1 MKAVYLCLCMLAAFC
16 FSAAALP
23 ADCSQVIVGSAD
35 GWNSSH
41 VQLSLLEKGPRGW
54 VMVKGPFPARLGK
67 AGLVWGRGVSMP
79 PSGGP
84 VKKEGDLR
92 SPAGIF
98 ELGGVYGT
106 VPVPQKK
113 RSMPYRR
120 ITPRDM
126 WVDDPAS
133 PLYNQH
139 FVLKHDPVTPWEFKQ
154 QMKLND
160 YAHSLKLF
168 IRHNAASG
176 REKPVPGAGSSI
188 FFHIWRRDGGAPT
201 AGVHRHERG
210 KFESHDRMAGP
221 LPASPLH
228 PVARQGIPA
237 PARSLGIAVTV
248 MVLFSFRRREGGHGA
263 SSFSSPW
270 RHRRKRVGC
279 MVLHVF
285 DRGEAEGFP
294 EREGGGRKRIL

>member
-1 MKAVYLCLCMLAAFC
+1 
-16 FSAAALP
+16 
-23 ADCSQVIVGSAD
+23 
-35 GWNSSH
+35 
-41 VQLSLLEKGPRGW
+41 
-54 VMVKGPFPARLGK
+54 MVKGPFPARLGK
-67 AGLVWGRGVSMP
+67 SGLVWGRGVSFP
-79 PSGGP
+79 PAGGP

-106 VPVPQKK
+106 VPAPQKK

-168 IRHNAASG
+168 IRHNAADG
-176 REKPVPGAGSSI
+176 RQKPVPGAGSSI

-201 AGVHRHERG
+201 AGCTAMSEENLRAMIAWLDPSRH
-210 KFESHDRMAGP
+210 P
-221 LPASPLH
+221 LYILLPAREYL
-228 PVARQGIPA
+228 R
-237 PARSLGIAVTV
+237 L
-248 MVLFSFRRREGGHGA
+248 RRAWGL
-263 SSFSSPW
+263 P
-270 RHRRKRVGC
+270 
-279 MVLHVF
+279 
-285 DRGEAEGFP
+285 
-294 EREGGGRKRIL
+294 

>member
-1 MKAVYLCLCMLAAFC
+1 MLRLMKAVYLCLCMLAAFC
-16 FSAAALP
+16 FPAAALP

-67 AGLVWGRGVSMP
+67 SGLVWGRGVSFP
-79 PSGGP
+79 PAGGP

-106 VPVPQKK
+106 VPAPQKK

-168 IRHNAASG
+168 IRHNAADG
-176 REKPVPGAGSSI
+176 RRKPVPGAGSSI
-188 FFHIWRRDGGAPT
+188 FSISGAGT
-201 AGVHRHERG
+201 E
-210 KFESHDRMAGP
+210 EP
-221 LPASPLH
+221 LRPD
-228 PVARQGIPA
+228 A
-237 PARSLGIAVTV
+237 PQ
-248 MVLFSFRRREGGHGA
+248 
-263 SSFSSPW
+263 
-270 RHRRKRVGC
+270 
-279 MVLHVF
+279 
-285 DRGEAEGFP
+285 
-294 EREGGGRKRIL
+294 

>member
-1 MKAVYLCLCMLAAFC
+1 MKAVSLCLCMLAAVC
-16 FSAAALP
+16 FPAAALP

-54 VMVKGPFPARLGK
+54 VMGKGPFPARLGK
-67 AGLVWGRGVSMP
+67 SGLVWGRGVSLP
-79 PSGGP
+79 PAGGP

-106 VPVPQKK
+106 VPAPQKK

-168 IRHNAASG
+168 IRHNAADG
-176 REKPVPGAGSSI
+176 RQKPVPGAGSSI

-201 AGVHRHERG
+201 AGCTAMSEENLRAMIAWLDPSRH
-210 KFESHDRMAGP
+210 P
-221 LPASPLH
+221 LYILLPAREYL
-228 PVARQGIPA
+228 R
-237 PARSLGIAVTV
+237 L
-248 MVLFSFRRREGGHGA
+248 RRAWGL
-263 SSFSSPW
+263 P
-270 RHRRKRVGC
+270 
-279 MVLHVF
+279 
-285 DRGEAEGFP
+285 
-294 EREGGGRKRIL
+294 